1 MSRDRKAI
9 IALAIA
15 LFVACIV
22 ITCLAG
28 LVLGGAWRAMAGRLT
43 ERSPR
48 LIERG
53 FTEHPPEFP
62 GPRTRPT
69 DVGVGALITEVIEG
83 SPASQAGL
91 KPGDMILAV
100 DGERVGAGADLRD
113 MLSAFRPG
121 DRIELTIRR
130 GASERSVQIKL
141 GQRDDDPHLPYLGV
155 TYRLVPTHTD

>member
-1 MSRDRKAI
+1 MSRDRKVI
-9 IALAIA
+9 IVLATA

-28 LVLGGAWRAMAGRLT
+28 LALGGAWRAMAGRLT
-43 ERSPR
+43 QRSPR

-53 FTEHPPEFP
+53 FTEHPPGLP
-62 GPRTRPT
+62 GPRTRPGDAGT
-69 DVGVGALITEVIEG
+69 AALITEVIEG
-83 SPASQAGL
+83 SPASQARL

-100 DGERVGAGADLRD
+100 DGERVGAGADLSD

-130 GASERSVQIKL
+130 GASERSVQVKL
-141 GQRDDDPHLPYLGV
+141 GRRGKDTDLPYLGV
-155 TYRLVPTHTD
+155 TYRLVPTHSD